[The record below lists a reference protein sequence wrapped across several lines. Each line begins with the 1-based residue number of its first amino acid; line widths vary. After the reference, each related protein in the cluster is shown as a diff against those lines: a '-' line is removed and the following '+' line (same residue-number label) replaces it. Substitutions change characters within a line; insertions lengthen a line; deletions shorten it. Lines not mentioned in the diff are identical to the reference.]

1 VPGNPGI
8 PHYYCDFG
16 EELQKAFENEDLDS
30 PTRLDEDLKARCF
43 FPYCKSVRVLWR
55 CCLDLPLFLVVN
67 TELFKPMF
75 EVPTTGTHF

>member
-1 VPGNPGI
+1 MNSQRKIQNKKNPLEVALVPGNPGI

-43 FPYCKSVRVLWR
+43 KVL
-55 CCLDLPLFLVVN
+55 
-67 TELFKPMF
+67 
-75 EVPTTGTHF
+75 